1 MSPTL
6 GGSRSAGASAGEGAQ
21 RPTTLL
27 VVAGEASGDL
37 HGAELLRELKARAPG
52 LRIVGIG
59 GEKMSPFLDRKLADV
74 SDLSVMGLAEVLKHL
89 PELRRIFDHTLAAAA
104 EERVAAALFIDYP
117 GFNFRLAK
125 ALRKRLPS
133 VRLHQFVCPQV
144 WAWKKGR
151 IPKLGRTLDVLYCL
165 FPFEPELFAGHPV
178 EAVWVGHPLVEVVKP
193 EVDRATFLAE
203 AGLDPGRRTV
213 ALLPGSRRGEISRL
227 LPHLAAMVRTW
238 EADPARERV
247 QWVLPLAST
256 VDEGF
261 VRGFLGELSVRLVRE
276 RTYAALAYAD
286 AALVASG
293 TATLECA
300 LLGTPLAAL
309 YRFHP
314 LTYLVAR
321 LVVTVKQF
329 SLPNIV
335 AGRAIIPELIQGQV
349 TAAVLADTLAGLL
362 DPARSAAMRQDL
374 AELRGNLGEPGAAGR
389 VAGHL
394 LKGLHGTPSRV
405 D

>member
-1 MSPTL
+1 M
-6 GGSRSAGASAGEGAQ
+6 
-21 RPTTLL
+21 TTLL

-52 LRIVGIG
+52 LRVIGIG
-59 GEKMSPFLDRKLADV
+59 GEKMTPFLDRKLADV

-89 PELRRIFDHTLAAAA
+89 PELRRIFRKTVEAAV
-104 EERVAAALFIDYP
+104 EEQVTAALFIDYP

-125 ALRKRLPS
+125 ELRSRIPAA
-133 VRLHQFVCPQV
+133 RLHQFVCPQV

-165 FPFEPELFAGHPV
+165 FPFEPPLFAGYPV

-203 AGLDPGRRTV
+203 ASLDPGRRIV
-213 ALLPGSRRGEISRL
+213 ALLPGSRRGEVSRL
-227 LPHLAAMVRTW
+227 LPALAGLVAAWTGDSSK
-238 EADPARERV
+238 ENL
-247 QWVLPLAST
+247 QWVLPLAPSL
-256 VDEGF
+256 DDAF
-261 VRGFLGELSVRLVRE
+261 VRTFVGTLPVQLVRD
-276 RTYAALAYAD
+276 RTYSALAAAD
-286 AALVASG
+286 AALVTSG

-314 LTYLVAR
+314 LTFLVAKM
-321 LVVTVKQF
+321 VVTVKHF

-335 AGRAIIPELIQGQV
+335 AGREVIPELFQGQV
-349 TAAVLADTLAGLL
+349 NPEVLAATLVRLL
-362 DPARSAAMRQDL
+362 EPARSEAMRLDL
-374 AELRGNLGEPGAAGR
+374 AELRGRLGEPGAAGR
-389 VAGHL
+389 VAEHL
-394 LKGLHGTPSRV
+394 LQGLSRT
-405 D
+405 